1 MTKCR
6 KICMAQMASLRIVR
20 DVMVSDEDKHMREN
34 HTMVFACIF
43 YGAEI
48 FNCPTYFMARQF
60 PIPLHEPVDEN
71 VWHYSPHRQCGIF
84 TNSDTL
90 GDKGEFRIRFG
101 LCSSFRN
108 DE

>member
-1 MTKCR
+1 MTKRR
-6 KICMAQMASLRIVR
+6 KICMEQMTSLGIVR
-20 DVMVSDEDKHMREN
+20 DVMVSDEDKHMRET
-34 HTMVFACIF
+34 HTMIFACIF

-48 FNCPTYFMARQF
+48 CHYPTYFMAQRF

-71 VWHYSPHRQCGIF
+71 VLHYSPHRQCGIF

-101 LCSSFRN
+101 LCS
-108 DE
+108 